1 MFKHRNFI
9 HEWYADKKTLLKEE
23 KYKQVNKE

>member
-1 MFKHRNFI
+1 MFKHKHFI
-9 HEWYADKKTLLKEE
+9 YKQYVDEKTLLKEE